1 MPIRAVIADDEPP
14 ARDELA
20 FLLSRFPDVE
30 VVAQAASA
38 REAVAA
44 IRQHAPDVAF
54 LDIEMPGGSGLDVV
68 AEVLAEGPPVP
79 PQFVFATAFDHYA
92 IRAFE
97 ANAVDYLLKPVEAD
111 RLARSLARVRGSL
124 AAPKGPP
131 PGREAVGQEVLRLL
145 EAMSPGRGLT
155 RVAVE
160 QGGRIALL
168 RPEEVVFL
176 GTEERRVVAHT
187 ARGALPCHGPVTLE
201 TLEERLGPH
210 SFFRANRGA
219 LVNLA
224 RVREFSPW
232 FNGKYACTMD
242 DAQGTEITV
251 SRGRVAAFKERLG
264 L

>member
-30 VVAQAASA
+30 VAAQAASA

-44 IRQHAPDVAF
+44 IREFAPDVAF

-68 AEVLAEGPPVP
+68 AEVLADGPPRP

-97 ANAVDYLLKPVEAD
+97 ANAVDYLLKPVEEQ
-111 RLARSLARVRGSL
+111 RLAKSLARVRGAL
-124 AAPKGPP
+124 AAPHGPAP
-131 PGREAVGQEVLRLL
+131 DRAAMGGEVLRLL
-145 EAMSPGRGLT
+145 EAMAPARGLT

-168 RPEEVVFL
+168 RPEEIVFL
-176 GTEERRVVAHT
+176 GTEERRVMAHT
-187 ARGALPCHGPVTLE
+187 ARAALPCHGPVTME
-201 TLEERLGPH
+201 ILEERLGPH
-210 SFFRANRGA
+210 CFFRANRGT

-224 RVREFSPW
+224 RVRGFSPW
-232 FNGKYACTMD
+232 FNGKYTCTMD
-242 DAQGTEITV
+242 DAAGSEVTV

>member
-20 FLLSRFPDVE
+20 FLLSQFADVQ

-54 LDIEMPGGSGLDVV
+54 LDIQMPGGSGLDVV
-68 AEVLAEGPPVP
+68 AEVLAEGPDVP
-79 PQFVFATAFDHYA
+79 PQFVFATAFDQYA

-97 ANAVDYLLKPVEAD
+97 ANAVDYLLKPIERQ
-111 RLARSLARVRGSL
+111 RLAKSLARVRGAL
-124 AAPKGPP
+124 AAPPAPARAATGD
-131 PGREAVGQEVLRLL
+131 EVLRLL
-145 EAMSPGRGLT
+145 EAMAPARGLT

-168 RPEEVVFL
+168 RPEEIVFL
-176 GTEERRVVAHT
+176 STEERRVVAHT
-187 ARGALPCHGPVTLE
+187 ARGALPCHGPVTME
-201 TLEERLGPH
+201 ILEERLAAH
-210 SFFRANRGA
+210 TFFRANRGV
-219 LVNLA
+219 LVNLT
-224 RVREFSPW
+224 RVRGFSPW
-232 FNGKYACTMD
+232 FNGKYACVMD
-242 DAQGTEITV
+242 DTAGSEITV
-251 SRGRVAAFKERLG
+251 SRGRVTAFKEHLG

>member
-30 VVAQAASA
+30 VAAQAASA

-68 AEVLAEGPPVP
+68 AEVLADGPPRP

-97 ANAVDYLLKPVEAD
+97 ANAVDYLLKPVEEQ
-111 RLARSLARVRGSL
+111 RLAKSLARVRGAL
-124 AAPKGPP
+124 AAPQGPAP
-131 PGREAVGQEVLRLL
+131 DRAAMGGEVLRLL
-145 EAMSPGRGLT
+145 EAMAPARGLT

-168 RPEEVVFL
+168 RPEEIVFL
-176 GTEERRVVAHT
+176 STEERRVVAHT
-187 ARGALPCHGPVTLE
+187 ARATLPCHGPVTME

-210 SFFRANRGA
+210 CFFRANRGT

-224 RVREFSPW
+224 RVRGFSPW
-232 FNGKYACTMD
+232 FNGKYTCAMD
-242 DAQGTEITV
+242 DAAGSEVTV